1 MRQEKSIWGGND
13 FERTLPVGL
22 ESLLMLQRM
31 HMSAICLSLTVTL
44 TPLPVQAEIPTRQHL
59 FHIERSKNANI
70 VQYDA
75 QVGVDGKLFKK
86 EPVVGYWIRLAEQG
100 QEKELNWIQ
109 STFAYGF
116 KVKLDDSGESA
127 ELHMKADVGREINI
141 VRDGDEYRAT
151 LMIDG
156 AVSYFEKMFIDA
168 SRKGFSITVRY
179 VELYGEDIQSGE
191 ARYEK
196 FVP

>member
-1 MRQEKSIWGGND
+1 MPMW
-13 FERTLPVGL
+13 FERF
-22 ESLLMLQRM
+22 LMLRPVRM
-31 HMSAICLSLTVTL
+31 VVICLALISLYA
-44 TPLPVQAEIPTRQHL
+44 PLPVQAEAPVRQHL

-75 QVGVDGKLFKK
+75 QVGADGKLLKK

-100 QEKELNWIQ
+100 QVKELSWVQ
-109 STFAYGF
+109 RTFAYGF
-116 KVKLDDSGESA
+116 DTKLDKSRESA

-141 VRDGDEYRAT
+141 IRNGDDYRAT
-151 LMIDG
+151 VMIDG
-156 AVSYFEKMFIDA
+156 ALSYFEKMFIDS
-168 SRKGFSITVRY
+168 SRKGFSLTVRY
-179 VELYGEDIQSGE
+179 VELYGEDIQTGD